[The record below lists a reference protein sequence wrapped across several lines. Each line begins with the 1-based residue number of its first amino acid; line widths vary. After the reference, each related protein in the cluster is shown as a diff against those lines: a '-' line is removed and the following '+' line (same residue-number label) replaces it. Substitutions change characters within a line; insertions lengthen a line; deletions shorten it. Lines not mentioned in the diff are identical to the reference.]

1 MKNVL
6 VHNGTS
12 QQLLSNVDDG
22 SNTIFINDVEIPSS
36 SWVGTGY
43 YTQVI
48 DGTTISIAKIST
60 LQGNIMM
67 QQIAANQYIL
77 KSISKHSGSGNAL
90 VWSYEGSNTIIW
102 S

>member
-12 QQLLSNVDDG
+12 QQLLSNIDDG
-22 SNTIFINDVEIPSS
+22 SNTIFINDVEIPSN

-48 DGTTISIAKIST
+48 GGTTISIAKIES
-60 LQGNIMM
+60 LSGNIML
-67 QQIAANQYIL
+67 QQTAVNTYQLVMRGSAA
-77 KSISKHSGSGNAL
+77 SGNNL
-90 VWSYEGSNTIIW
+90 IW

>member
-6 VHNGTS
+6 IHNGTA
-12 QQLLSNVDDG
+12 QQLLSNIDDG
-22 SNTIFINDVEIPSS
+22 SNTIFINGTEIPSS

-48 DGTTISIAKIST
+48 GGTTISIAKIES
-60 LQGNIMM
+60 LSGNIML
-67 QQIAANQYIL
+67 QQTTVNTYQLVMRGSAA
-77 KSISKHSGSGNAL
+77 SGNNL
-90 VWSYEGSNTIIW
+90 IW

>member
-12 QQLLSNVDDG
+12 QQLLSNIDDG

-48 DGTTISIAKIST
+48 GGTTITIAKIES
-60 LQGNIMM
+60 LSGNIML
-67 QQIAANQYIL
+67 QQTAVNTYQLVMRGSAA
-77 KSISKHSGSGNAL
+77 SGNNL
-90 VWSYEGSNTIIW
+90 IW

>member
-6 VHNGTS
+6 IHNGTS
-12 QQLLSNVDDG
+12 QQLLSNIDDG

-48 DGTTISIAKIST
+48 GGTTISIAKIES
-60 LQGNIMM
+60 LSGNIML
-67 QQIAANQYIL
+67 QQTAVNTYQLVMRGSAA
-77 KSISKHSGSGNAL
+77 SGNNL
-90 VWSYEGSNTIIW
+90 IW

>member
-6 VHNGTS
+6 IHNGTA
-12 QQLLSNVDDG
+12 QQLLSNIDDG
-22 SNTIFINDVEIPSS
+22 SNTIFINGTEIPSS

-48 DGTTISIAKIST
+48 GGTTISIAKIES
-60 LQGNIMM
+60 LSGNIML
-67 QQIAANQYIL
+67 QQTAVNTYQLVMRGSAA
-77 KSISKHSGSGNAL
+77 SGNNL
-90 VWSYEGSNTIIW
+90 IW

>member
-12 QQLLSNVDDG
+12 QQLLSNIDDG
-22 SNTIFINDVEIPSS
+22 SNTIFINGTEIPSS

-48 DGTTISIAKIST
+48 GGTTISIAKIES
-60 LQGNIMM
+60 LSGNIML
-67 QQIAANQYIL
+67 QQTAVNTYQLVMRGSAA
-77 KSISKHSGSGNAL
+77 SGNNL
-90 VWSYEGSNTIIW
+90 IW

>member
-12 QQLLSNVDDG
+12 QQLLSNIDDG

-48 DGTTISIAKIST
+48 GGTTISIAKIES
-60 LQGNIMM
+60 LSGNIML
-67 QQIAANQYIL
+67 QQTAVNTYQLVMRGSAA
-77 KSISKHSGSGNAL
+77 SGNNL
-90 VWSYEGSNTIIW
+90 IW

>member
-6 VHNGTS
+6 IHNGTA
-12 QQLLSNVDDG
+12 QQLLSNIDDG
-22 SNTIFINDVEIPSS
+22 SNTIFINGTEIPSS

-48 DGTTISIAKIST
+48 EGTTISIAKIES
-60 LQGNIMM
+60 LSGNIML
-67 QQIAANQYIL
+67 QQTAVNTYQLVMRGSAA
-77 KSISKHSGSGNAL
+77 SGNNL
-90 VWSYEGSNTIIW
+90 IW